1 MGRQKN
7 TTVLAEELL
16 EQLRGVYRELGPG
29 FPAAATRLFS
39 VDGAEDGGAWA
50 LSVNG
55 RPSRRLNACDLASTD
70 LFVMPASWE
79 VMRAEV
85 RSFKSKRDVV
95 TVTGF
100 IYCRPRGSWE
110 HLRVPLVHIWTICL
124 GKALRFES
132 LLDGVE
138 LRRADGLTRCAA

>member
-1 MGRQKN
+1 MSRRKD
-7 TTVLAEELL
+7 TTVVAEELL
-16 EQLRGVYRELGPG
+16 EQLRGIYRELGPG

-39 VDGAEDGGAWA
+39 TEGGADGGDWA

-55 RPSRRLNACDLASTD
+55 HPARRLNAHDLASTD
-70 LFVMPASWE
+70 LFVLPSTWE

-85 RSFKSKRDVV
+85 RSVRAKRDVV

-110 HLRVPLVHIWTICL
+110 YLRLPLLHVWTICL
-124 GKALRFES
+124 DKALRFES
-132 LLDGVE
+132 LLDGLE

>member
-1 MGRQKN
+1 MGLRKN
-7 TTVLAEELL
+7 TTVVAEELL
-16 EQLRGVYRELGPG
+16 EQLRGVYRDLGPG
-29 FPAAATRLFS
+29 FPTAATHLFS
-39 VDGAEDGGAWA
+39 AEGAADGGDWA

-55 RPSRRLNACDLASTD
+55 HPPRLLNAHELASTD
-70 LFVMPASWE
+70 LFVLPSTWE

-85 RSFKSKRDVV
+85 RSFKAKRDVV

-110 HLRVPLVHIWTICL
+110 HLRLPLLHVWTICL
-124 GKALRFES
+124 DRALRFES
-132 LLDGVE
+132 LLDGLE

>member
-1 MGRQKN
+1 MSRHKS
-7 TTVLAEELL
+7 TTNMADELL
-16 EQLRGVYRELGPG
+16 EQLRGVYRGLGPG
-29 FPAAATRLFS
+29 FPAEATRLFS
-39 VDGAEDGGAWA
+39 EDGVADGGTWA
-50 LSVNG
+50 VSVNG
-55 RPSRRLNACDLASTD
+55 HTPRRLNVEDFSSTD
-70 LFVMPASWE
+70 LFVLPSSWE

-85 RSFKSKRDVV
+85 RSLTAKRDIV

-110 HLRVPLVHIWTICL
+110 QMRVPLLHVWTICL

-138 LRRADGLTRCAA
+138 LRRADGLTRCVA

>member
-1 MGRQKN
+1 MGRRKN
-7 TTVLAEELL
+7 TTVVDEELL
-16 EQLRGVYRELGPG
+16 EELRDVYRDLGPG
-29 FPAAATRLFS
+29 FPTAATHLFS
-39 VDGAEDGGAWA
+39 TEGVADGGDWA

-55 RPSRRLNACDLASTD
+55 HPSRLLNTNELASTD
-70 LFVMPASWE
+70 LFVLPSTWE

-85 RSFKSKRDVV
+85 RSVKAKRDVV

-110 HLRVPLVHIWTICL
+110 YLRLPLLHVWTICVN
-124 GKALRFES
+124 KALRFES
-132 LLDGVE
+132 LLDGLE